1 MENTQI
7 ISGRSGVQAYF
18 QPAAGRYHLLIMEDA
33 NGLFDDPEGYYPP
46 TPPPQV
52 TSHVMK
58 SGKTITLH
66 TVGQSALDAHHVWN
80 GSRVI
85 SDYFETHLDEIQG
98 RTVLELGAGAGLASI
113 SAAILGAA
121 KVVVTDFPDADL
133 IVNLK
138 KNILGC
144 EFIPGIT
151 PTSFNDDGGDDN
163 GTSSAGRVIDVDG
176 FVWGANPDHLLKRL
190 QPGHGDKFDVLIL
203 ADLLFRHSEHGKLVK
218 TVEETM
224 STKPGSTAYVVFT
237 SYRPWLQERDLGF
250 FDVARE
256 RGFVV
261 DKFLEVK
268 MDKVLFEEDP
278 GDEEVRKTV
287 TGWTLRWPADKCT

>member
-1 MENTQI
+1 M
-7 ISGRSGVQAYF
+7 
-18 QPAAGRYHLLIMEDA
+18 MEDT

-52 TSHVMK
+52 TEHVMK

-66 TVGQSALDAHHVWN
+66 TVGSSALDAHHVWN
-80 GSRVI
+80 GSRVL
-85 SDYFETHLDEIQG
+85 SDYFETHLDEIRG
-98 RTVLELGAGAGLASI
+98 RTSLELGAGAGLASI
-113 SAAILGAA
+113 SAAILGAR
-121 KVVVTDFPDADL
+121 KVVMTDFPDADL
-133 IVNLK
+133 IVNMK

-144 EFIPGIT
+144 EHIPGIT
-151 PTSFNDDGGDDN
+151 PDSFSEDN
-163 GTSSAGRVIDVDG
+163 TTERVIDVEG

-190 QPGHGDKFDVLIL
+190 QPGGHGEKFEVLIL
-203 ADLLFRHSEHGKLVK
+203 ADLLFRHTEHGNLVK

-224 STKPGSTAYVVFT
+224 SRKPESTAYVVFS
-237 SYRPWLQERDLGF
+237 SYRPWLQERDFGF

-261 DKFLEVK
+261 EKILEVK

-278 GDEEVRKTV
+278 GDEDVLKTV
-287 TGWTLRWPADKCT
+287 TGWTLRWPAEKCT